1 MAGVLD
7 HIRGDYRVSD
17 PLTNSY
23 TTAVRSRKRLRYPF
37 LVIKTAPS

>member
-7 HIRGDYRVSD
+7 HIREITVFLN

-23 TTAVRSRKRLRYPF
+23 ARFGAFEALGTFPGL
-37 LVIKTAPS
+37 IKTAPS